1 MTAPVEVGS
10 SPNSGGPRPLLPRVQ
25 FRVLRLLAEGSK
37 TPEIADQ
44 LGVSEVT
51 VRGYVLRLRR
61 ALDART
67 TAQCI
72 HRAHQLGLLDDLMKT
87 PARRLLPQEMQVLRM
102 VASGRTNSEIA
113 AVLRRPEY
121 TVAEQVRQL
130 RARLGARDRGHAVAL
145 AMAQGV
151 LTAADVQGSA
161 MRPAIGRSA

>member
-1 MTAPVEVGS
+1 MTAPVQVS
-10 SPNSGGPRPLLPRVQ
+10 LPQTSGGPRPLLPRVQ
-25 FRVLRLLAEGSK
+25 YRVLRLLAEGSK

-51 VRGYVLRLRR
+51 VRGYILRIRK

-67 TAQCI
+67 TAQSI
-72 HRAHQLGLLDDLMKT
+72 HRAHQLGLLDDLMNT
-87 PARRLLPQEMQVLRM
+87 PARPLLPQELQVLRL

-113 AVLRRPEY
+113 LLLRRPEY

-145 AMAQGV
+145 AMAQGL
-151 LTAADVQGSA
+151 LTPADVQGSSLRA
-161 MRPAIGRSA
+161 LAGRTA